1 MPKKKPRKKPLVDA
15 ALHPV
20 IQSPP
25 ERHIITERMRGVE
38 HPADG
43 TWSPEITSEA
53 SGDLAED
60 DDEPDEGPLTAEKA
74 AALIPKEIG

>member
-1 MPKKKPRKKPLVDA
+1 MSRLTDHWVRPKKKPVVDA

-25 ERHIITERMRGVE
+25 EHHIITERVGE
-38 HPADG
+38 
-43 TWSPEITSEA
+43 
-53 SGDLAED
+53 ED
-60 DDEPDEGPLTAEKA
+60 PDEGGMTAEKA